1 MQLTKNFTLA
11 ELTKTNVKHPN
22 IPNEVEIARLK
33 ALAVNILQPLRDALG
48 RPVILTNAFR
58 SDAVNR
64 AVGGVASSQHRL
76 GEAADI
82 YVNGMTPLQLS
93 QYIHSL
99 RLPYDQLIRE
109 PTWVHVSFR
118 EAGRRQLLTM
128 RRVDGRAT
136 YSPGLT

>member
-11 ELTKTNVKHPN
+11 ELTKTSQPLPNV
-22 IPNEVEIARLK
+22 PNEAEIARLK

-58 SDAVNR
+58 SEAVNR
-64 AVGGVASSQHRL
+64 AVGGVASSQHRN

-82 YVNGMTPLQLS
+82 YVNGLNPLQLA

-109 PTWVHVSFR
+109 PTWVHVSYH
-118 EAGRRQLLTM
+118 EAGRRQLLTV
-128 RRVDGRAT
+128 RHVEGRAV
-136 YSPGLT
+136 YSPGLS